1 MNFFFIFNWSNCCEY
16 WEQGRDDAKYGCNC
30 FHMFFALSYCWITIL
45 LYSSTFAGKYVFLT
59 ASCCQKWKSRRTIP
73 FYLLRMREG
82 YLKNYQPIGWLCL
95 VLQQVESVS
104 TSPVDGWRRTV
115 LGGWSRAGC
124 GPRRSPVRCWVSVEL
139 RMVVGRGSS
148 SWRVG
153 SGATPW
159 RWRSR
164 WWSIRRM
171 RIARSGWWYGC
182 WRWRGRT
189 VRTCRN
195 RSSLRGASNL
205 RWWRYPYCVRM
216 NALQMNKTN
225 QSNGKACIKGKCIC
239 CSPVPDY
246 LDPDDPTP
254 LR

>member
-1 MNFFFIFNWSNCCEY
+1 MCFLLHPVVKSEKQENNPFLSAE
-16 WEQGRDDAKYGCNC
+16 DARRLFEK
-30 FHMFFALSYCWITIL
+30 LSADWLIVSC
-45 LYSSTFAGKYVFLT
+45 ST
-59 ASCCQKWKSRRTIP
+59 ASRISVYVASR
-73 FYLLRMREG
+73 
-82 YLKNYQPIGWLCL
+82 W
-95 VLQQVESVS
+95 
-104 TSPVDGWRRTV
+104 WRRTV

-124 GPRRSPVRCWVSVEL
+124 RSRRSPVRCWVSVEL

-153 SGATPW
+153 SRATPW

-205 RWWRYPYCVRM
+205 RWWRYPYCARM
-216 NALQMNKTN
+216 NALQMNKTR
-225 QSNGKACIKGKCIC
+225 
-239 CSPVPDY
+239 
-246 LDPDDPTP
+246 DDIVLAT
-254 LR
+254 LLMSLLGRW